1 MSNEKTDKK
10 NNKFQNNLTKY
21 ESFSQYLHN
30 IFKYIPMKNN
40 SLVTEEKNKDI
51 FAQNKLSK
59 YTKLDG
65 SKSIILSNINSFPL
79 KEHTETNS
87 DIIKTIKENL
97 SFISSNTK
105 YINNIPKIYFKP
117 KIIYSEQS
125 IFPQKNFIN
134 NNIFQKNKN
143 TNINNEKESLIFNKE
158 NENNQKLNFVV
169 KGISESNLS
178 QEKEKECKNL
188 FNSISNIQKT
198 QKTNINNSKQ
208 ISLYRQDY
216 YIKQFKV
223 QYSIWLRNI
232 LNSKLMIFLDKVKS
246 GKKNIKFYPLNSLTF
261 TANPKYKDNK
271 IFLSMKIKEILIV
284 GIDGS
289 RSSNQKKNKET
300 IELVEKIGEQYN
312 KNNEDIIEFLN
323 MTMEQS
329 MYMFYKSEL
338 FLKFKNS
345 NQAKINDNQFYCEK
359 KFSLLENNGFIYLI
373 KNFNGNSKSELYI

>member
-10 NNKFQNNLTKY
+10 NNKFQNNFTKY

-40 SLVTEEKNKDI
+40 SLVTEEKNKDS

-117 KIIYSEQS
+117 KIIYSEQP
-125 IFPQKNFIN
+125 IFPQKNFN
-134 NNIFQKNKN
+134 TNNIFHTNKNKN
-143 TNINNEKESLIFNKE
+143 IINEKESLFFNKE

-178 QEKEKECKNL
+178 QEKEKENKNL
-188 FNSISNIQKT
+188 FNSISNPQKS
-198 QKTNINNSKQ
+198 QKTNMNNSNQ

-232 LNSKLMIFLDKVKS
+232 LNSKLIIFLDKIKS
-246 GKKNIKFYPLNSLTF
+246 GKKNLKFYPLNSLTF

-284 GIDGS
+284 GIDGN

-329 MYMFYKSEL
+329 MYLFYKSEL

-345 NQAKINDNQFYCEK
+345 TQAKINDNQFYCEK

>member
-1 MSNEKTDKK
+1 MSNEKTDMKSS
-10 NNKFQNNLTKY
+10 KFQNNFSKY
-21 ESFSQYLHN
+21 ESFSQYLYN
-30 IFKYIPMKNN
+30 IFNYIPMNNN
-40 SLVTEEKNKDI
+40 SLITEEKNKGI
-51 FAQNKLSK
+51 FEQNKLSK

-65 SKSIILSNINSFPL
+65 SKSIIISNINSFPL
-79 KEHTETNS
+79 KEPIETNS
-87 DIIKTIKENL
+87 DIVKTIKENL

-105 YINNIPKIYFKP
+105 YINNIPKIYFKS
-117 KIIYSEQS
+117 KIIYSEQP
-125 IFPQKNFIN
+125 IFSQKNFN
-134 NNIFQKNKN
+134 TNNIFHTNKSKN
-143 TNINNEKESLIFNKE
+143 IINEKESLFFNKE

-178 QEKEKECKNL
+178 QEKEKENKNL
-188 FNSISNIQKT
+188 FNSISNPQKT
-198 QKTNINNSKQ
+198 QKTNMNNSNQ

-232 LNSKLMIFLDKVKS
+232 LNSKLIIFLDKIKS
-246 GKKNIKFYPLNSLTF
+246 GKKNLKFYPLNSLTF

-271 IFLSMKIKEILIV
+271 IFLSMKIKEIIIV
-284 GIDGS
+284 GIDGN

-329 MYMFYKSEL
+329 MYLFYKSEL

-345 NQAKINDNQFYCEK
+345 TQAKINDNQFYCEK